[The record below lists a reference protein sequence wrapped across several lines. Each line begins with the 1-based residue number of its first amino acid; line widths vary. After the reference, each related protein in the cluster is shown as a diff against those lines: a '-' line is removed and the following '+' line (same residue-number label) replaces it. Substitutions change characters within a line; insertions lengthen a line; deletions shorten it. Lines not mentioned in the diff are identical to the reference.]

1 MKIGPGSTP
10 HAAYQA
16 SLKAAEG
23 ERKDRDRAGPS
34 RSDSVKISPQARKKL
49 DDLETARAYQVRM
62 PDLSLPR
69 EEKIHE
75 VEQRVESGHYDSPA
89 VSREIS
95 DLLLSIFGSRQPR

>member
-34 RSDSVKISPQARKKL
+34 RADSVKISSEARKKL
-49 DDLETARAYQVRM
+49 DDLETARTFQARM
-62 PDLSLPR
+62 PDLSFPR
-69 EEKIHE
+69 GERIREI
-75 VEQRVESGHYDSPA
+75 EQRIESGHYDSPA
-89 VSREIS
+89 ISREIS
-95 DLLLSIFGSRQPR
+95 DLLLSIFGPQQPS